1 MKGIKTKDLSF
12 AYNDQN
18 KIFIDT
24 SFNLSF
30 NEITF
35 LNGANGSGKT
45 TLCRILSGLEK
56 NYTGSLIMN
65 YLEMNTISFSE
76 RSKSIIYLKQEPQA
90 NVVATTPDEDLAI
103 WQHGFDKDL
112 DESSSILRE
121 RVMDKLKIKDLKDQ
135 PFWELSGGQIKRIG
149 LAALLIHYD
158 KYWILDEPISGLDT
172 KLTDIF
178 IEILEKRKL
187 LGKGCLIISHKE
199 EQFKNLIDK
208 YYTIKDK
215 SIEEILRNN

>member
-1 MKGIKTKDLSF
+1 MKGIKIKDLSF

-24 SFNLSF
+24 SFDLPF